1 MSTVCRKDPE
11 GWSSNGSCAD
21 QSAGSAI
28 GAVTRA
34 GLLLAAPLLVR
45 WLVRPRT
52 EAQPCLHVPFLERL
66 SRSSGLKPAGG
77 AVVPRGSWMQR
88 GVLLMVWGALVLAL
102 ARPQRIEEP
111 ITKTL
116 PGRDLL
122 IAVDLSGSMET
133 EDFTDA
139 SGNRVDRVTAVK
151 EVLDEFL
158 ARREGDRV
166 GLMFFGTAPFMQ
178 VPFTEDLQVCRSLLN
193 EAQARMAGPQTM
205 LGDAVGRAIHVFEGS
220 DLEEK
225 VLIVLTDGNDSG
237 SLVPPVKAAEI
248 AGDQGITIHTI
259 GMGDPTTVGE
269 EKLDVDTLKAM
280 AATTGGKSYL
290 AINRQELEAVYGE
303 IDAMTTREVKTLS
316 HRPVRDLYFWPL
328 GFAVVLMMLW
338 HAVKLGQAFLS
349 ETRKDSELATHAA
362 PPAARPNHA

>member
-1 MSTVCRKDPE
+1 MLTFAHP
-11 GWSSNGSCAD
+11 WFL
-21 QSAGSAI
+21 
-28 GAVTRA
+28 
-34 GLLLAAPLLVR
+34 LLLAAPLLVR
-45 WLVRPRT
+45 WLARPRT
-52 EAQPCLHVPFLERL
+52 EAQPFLHVPFLERL
-66 SRSSGLKPAGG
+66 SRSRGLKPAGG
-77 AVVPRGSWMQR
+77 AGVPRGSWLQR
-88 GVLLMVWGALVLAL
+88 LVLLGVWGALVLAL
-102 ARPQRIEEP
+102 ARPQRIEDP

-122 IAVDLSGSMET
+122 MAVDLSGSMGT
-133 EDFTDA
+133 EDFTYAD
-139 SGNRVDRVTAVK
+139 GRRVDRVTAVK
-151 EVLDEFL
+151 QVLDEFL

-220 DLEEK
+220 DLKDK

-248 AGDQGITIHTI
+248 ARDQGIKIHTI

-280 AATTGGKSYL
+280 AETTVGKSFL
-290 AINRQELEAVYGE
+290 AINRQELEAVYRE

-328 GFAVVLMMLW
+328 GFAVVLTLLW
-338 HAVKLGQAFLS
+338 HAVMLAKTLLTESSKGS
-349 ETRKDSELATHAA
+349 KEDSDTAL
-362 PPAARPNHA
+362 PSRPSVQPNHA

>member
-1 MSTVCRKDPE
+1 MLTLAHP
-11 GWSSNGSCAD
+11 WF
-21 QSAGSAI
+21 
-28 GAVTRA
+28 
-34 GLLLAAPLLVR
+34 LLLVAAPLLVR
-45 WLVRPRT
+45 WLIRPRQ
-52 EAQPCLHVPFLERL
+52 EARPFLQVPFLDRL
-66 SRSSGLKPAGG
+66 SRSSGLKPSTG
-77 AVVPRGSWMQR
+77 AVVPRGSVMQR
-88 GVLLMVWGALVLAL
+88 MVLLVVWCALVLAL

-111 ITKTL
+111 ITRTV

-139 SGNRVDRVTAVK
+139 EGKRIDRVTAVK
-151 EVLDEFL
+151 QVLDDFL

-178 VPFTEDLQVCRSLLN
+178 VPFTEDLQVCRSLLK

-205 LGDAVGRAIHVFEGS
+205 LGDAVGRAITVFKSS

-248 AGDQGITIHTI
+248 ARDQGIKIHTI

-269 EKLDVDTLKAM
+269 EKLDVDTLGAM
-280 AATTGGKSYL
+280 AETTGGKSFL
-290 AINRQELEAVYGE
+290 AINRDELESVYRE
-303 IDAMTTREVKTLS
+303 IDAMTTRQVETLS
-316 HRPVRDLYFWPL
+316 HRPVRDLYYWPL
-328 GFAVVLMMLW
+328 GFAIVLTLVW
-338 HAVKLGQAFLS
+338 HTFRLAKSLITEAGKGSRAEALS
-349 ETRKDSELATHAA
+349 SLPSHSSVQPDHA
-362 PPAARPNHA
+362 